1 MGTIRCGDCLDGDE
15 TQLIVD
21 DLHPLGLAD
30 GDGAGVHPQED
41 AVMQVHTTV
50 VKINK
55 HYKIMVMVHYG

>member
-1 MGTIRCGDCLDGDE
+1 MGTIRCGDCLDGVE

-41 AVMQVHTTV
+41 AVPYDHLAGLLYYQAGGWEV
-50 VKINK
+50 
-55 HYKIMVMVHYG
+55 GEG